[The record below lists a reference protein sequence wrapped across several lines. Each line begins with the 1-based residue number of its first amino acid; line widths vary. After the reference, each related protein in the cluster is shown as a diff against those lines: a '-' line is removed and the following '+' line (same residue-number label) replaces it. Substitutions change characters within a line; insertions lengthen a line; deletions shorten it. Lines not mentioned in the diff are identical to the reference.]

1 MSPQYL
7 VDVLAMEIGARG
19 VTVNAIEATAIDG
32 AGVFTKPGAND
43 PLRQQIAA
51 TRPTENRL
59 GTPDDVADAAEYFA
73 SSLARWVSGQH
84 LLITGGA
91 TQ

>member
-1 MSPQYL
+1 
-7 VDVLAMEIGARG
+7 
-19 VTVNAIEATAIDG
+19 
-32 AGVFTKPGAND
+32 VFTEPVMND

-51 TRPTENRL
+51 TRPIENRL
-59 GTPDDVADAAEYFA
+59 GTPDDVADAAEYFV
-73 SSLARWVSGQH
+73 SPLARWVSGQH